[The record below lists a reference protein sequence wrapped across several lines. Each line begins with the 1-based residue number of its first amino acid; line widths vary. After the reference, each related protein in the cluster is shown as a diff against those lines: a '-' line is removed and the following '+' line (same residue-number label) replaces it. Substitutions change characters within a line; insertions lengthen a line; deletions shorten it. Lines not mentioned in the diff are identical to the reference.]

1 MWQIGK
7 RNVKETLG
15 GIIGGKVS
23 KYLVR
28 VIASAPVYFGS
39 ELNSIHD

>member
-15 GIIGGKVS
+15 GIIEGKVL
-23 KYLVR
+23 KHVAR
-28 VIASAPVYFGS
+28 IIASVPEYFCS
-39 ELNSIHD
+39 ELNSISD